1 MEINMSNKNPF
12 EIRADMLKMAKDYM
26 DQSWNN
32 NLELAQ
38 RMYTNSK
45 ISTEQFQEAFKP
57 YSMEA
62 LMEKA
67 TEMYK
72 FVSKKD

>member
-1 MEINMSNKNPF
+1 MSNKNPF

-57 YSMEA
+57 YSMEP

>member
-1 MEINMSNKNPF
+1 MSNKNPF

-26 DQSWNN
+26 DQSWHN

>member
-26 DQSWNN
+26 DQSWHN

>member
-1 MEINMSNKNPF
+1 MSNKNPF

-45 ISTEQFQEAFKP
+45 ISTEQLQEAFKP
-57 YSMEA
+57 YSMEG